1 MNELKPNA
9 KIISENELKPNAK
22 IISEFKGEIN
32 NCTVYD
38 KDVYYT
44 VLNILDHLFEFISI
58 KNIPLTKPQS
68 LTSDLIE
75 AFTELKQYQAFDRC
89 KYLEDNI
96 IDIIEESTTLEELT
110 KKLNDF
116 VEYEC
121 YIVFYGICDR
131 LAEGY
136 YIS

>member
-1 MNELKPNA
+1 MNK
-9 KIISENELKPNAK
+9 LKPNAK
-22 IISEFKGEIN
+22 IISEFKGEIED
-32 NCTVYD
+32 CIIDD

-44 VLNILDHLFEFISI
+44 VLNILDHLFDFVSI
-58 KNIPLTKPQS
+58 KGISFTKSQN
-68 LTSDLIE
+68 LIADLIE

-110 KKLNDF
+110 TKLNDF
-116 VEYEC
+116 VEYEY

-136 YIS
+136 YMS

>member
-1 MNELKPNA
+1 MNK
-9 KIISENELKPNAK
+9 LKPNAK
-22 IISEFKGEIN
+22 IISEFKGEIED
-32 NCTVYD
+32 CIVDD

-44 VLNILDHLFEFISI
+44 VLNILDHLFDFISI
-58 KNIPLTKPQS
+58 KGISFTKSQN
-68 LTSDLIE
+68 LIADLIE

-110 KKLNDF
+110 TKLNDF
-116 VEYEC
+116 VEYEY
-121 YIVFYGICDR
+121 YIVFYEICDR